1 MFGTG
6 NSDPMTHPATSTHRN
21 RTTLIACVVMVGLMI
36 GAAYAASPLYRL
48 FCKVTGYG
56 GTTQVAT
63 IAADTVLDRVIKIRL
78 DANVS
83 NGLNWKFQPEK
94 PVISMKIGET
104 ATVFYHV
111 ENQGATDTVG
121 IATYNVQPDLAGSYF
136 NKLQCFCF
144 TDLRLKSGESLDVP
158 VVFFVDPAIANEHD
172 LAKLDE
178 ITLSYTFFP
187 AKAAKKPVAEL
198 TGTTKPQL

>member
-1 MFGTG
+1 MQ
-6 NSDPMTHPATSTHRN
+6 PTSPSTRSI
-21 RTTLIACVVMVGLMI
+21 RLTLAACVAGIGVMV
-36 GAAYAASPLYRL
+36 GAAYAAVPLYKL

-63 IAADTVLDRVIKIRL
+63 SPAAEVIDRTINIRL
-78 DANVS
+78 DANVA
-83 NGLNWKFQPEK
+83 NGLPWKFRPESAVI
-94 PVISMKIGET
+94 PVKIGET
-104 ATVFYHV
+104 ATVFYHI
-111 ENQGATDTVG
+111 ENHGSTETTG

-144 TDLRLKSGESLDVP
+144 NELKLAPGESLDAP
-158 VVFFVDPAIANEHD
+158 VVFFVDPAIVKEHD
-172 LAKLDE
+172 LANLDE